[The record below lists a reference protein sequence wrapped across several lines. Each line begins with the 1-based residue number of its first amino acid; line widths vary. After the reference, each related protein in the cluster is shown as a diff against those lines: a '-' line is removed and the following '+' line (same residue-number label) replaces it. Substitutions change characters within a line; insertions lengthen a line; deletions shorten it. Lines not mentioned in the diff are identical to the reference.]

1 MRIILNKKTNET
13 VKKIH
18 LLTTRLCSRKCPNCC
33 NILYTDDIVPFV
45 SDEELKKCNELF
57 LTGGEPFQFTNPNEI
72 AKWFKSRYKNIKKVI
87 VYSNTTE
94 LKDYLIQGGKINNLD
109 GISLSI
115 KNKKD
120 AEDFE
125 LFVAR
130 HPEVNKLKNNRLYV
144 FNKLLSEE
152 SNTKSFKR
160 YDRKWQPL
168 EEYRPAPDSIF
179 RRMI

>member
-1 MRIILNKKTNET
+1 MRIILNEKTEET

-45 SDEELKKCNELF
+45 SDEELSKCKELY

-72 AKWFKSRYKNIKKVI
+72 AKWFKDKYKNIKKVI
-87 VYSNTTE
+87 VYSNTSE
-94 LKDYLIQGGKINNLD
+94 LKNYLIQGGLVNNLD

-125 LFVAR
+125 LFVSR

-144 FNKLLSEE
+144 FNKLLNEK
-152 SNTKSFKR
+152 SNTNSFKR
-160 YDRKWQPL
+160 YDREWQSL
-168 EEYRPAPDSIF
+168 AEYKPAPDSIF